1 MKTIDRIKV
10 VSVAALILFG
20 IQGMVAQG
28 HYRDAIALSEKFNWF
43 ESLQMS
49 PDGEHCAVRIAY
61 EQNQDTLVVFGTG
74 SSKALRKK
82 AVLGQ
87 YYFLGSGM
95 MLLPPTGGK
104 AELWD
109 MKRHRSLYFENASE
123 VKAMEKDG
131 MFVIRYGEEKQDRLE
146 LYGRNGNVLGSV
158 DHVIQ
163 YNMLSEGRVAVVS
176 KGESDA
182 VSNIFLL
189 DRKGVVP
196 VHATTNSIQYVIPGY
211 QDSELLVFERDL
223 RGLPFLYCLS
233 EGKQYVLSDIMQVA
247 FDAAYVQKTAV
258 KGTYF
263 LKLWSKEEKAE
274 EIVDIWYTND
284 RDLENK
290 YEHRGTERYYL
301 WEPQKKV
308 VRELAGDKGYTVLN
322 TGSTRN
328 VLAFDRFQF
337 NNYIANVP
345 DIELS
350 VCQADTCRPI
360 DTFSPEIYVSGK
372 GNYVLA
378 PQEGEWALYDLATG
392 KQTTFGNQS
401 LKVPF
406 FTEDET
412 TIYFGGDGGL
422 WSYQIKK
429 SVLSKL
435 IAKEGLTVSI
445 VNGESTWLTNYNFYQ
460 NTVGTQNGLLLKLTE
475 DRAKVTSYAKY
486 HNGKLKVLVAPTG
499 NLVTGIKYDA
509 QLKDIAYLEQNF
521 NLPPRLVHKIEN
533 KSQRVY
539 CNDWQDAG
547 AGHLQREIVQYPDS
561 KGNMIEGTLFYPAG
575 YDPNQSYPMV
585 VYIYQLQRYRKH
597 TYLSLSFRDPEG
609 FNTRAL
615 IENGYFVFF
624 PDITEGNDG
633 AGFGALQCVNNALDA
648 LGSVSAIN
656 RQKIGLIGHSFGGYE
671 TNFIATQS
679 KHFSA
684 YVSGCGNIDIIHNYH
699 SFNINFV
706 RPSYWRYETHQFYMN
721 GAFTENKEVYYKNN
735 PLYEVDKITTPILLW
750 TGLEDE
756 NVKWEETRTFY
767 NALRRNGKKA
777 IALFYPGEGHALV
790 NPKAN
795 RDLSIRIL
803 EWFDFHL
810 KGKQDIEWIRKEME
824 KGA

>member
-1 MKTIDRIKV
+1 MKTIDWIKGV
-10 VSVAALILFG
+10 LAAALILFG

-28 HYRDAIALSEKFNWF
+28 HYQDAIALSEKFNWF

-61 EQNQDTLVVFGTG
+61 EQNQDTLVVFGAG
-74 SSKALRKK
+74 GSKALGKK

-87 YYFLGSGM
+87 YYFLGSGVV
-95 MLLPPTGGK
+95 LLPPKDGK

-109 MKRHRSLYFENASE
+109 MKRHRSLNFEKCSE
-123 VKAMEKDG
+123 VKAVGKDG
-131 MFVIRYGEEKQDRLE
+131 MFVIRYGKEKQDRLE
-146 LYGRNGNVLGSV
+146 LYDRNGKVLGSI

-163 YNMLSEGRVAVVS
+163 YNLLYEGKVAAVS
-176 KGESDA
+176 KAEGDTVSD
-182 VSNIFLL
+182 IFLL
-189 DRKGVVP
+189 DRKGAVP
-196 VHATTNSIQYVIPGY
+196 VHATKNNIQYVVPGY
-211 QDSELLVFERDL
+211 EDSELLVFERDL

-233 EGKQYVLSDIMQVA
+233 EGKQYALGDIMQVA
-247 FDAAYVQKTAV
+247 FDAAYVQKTVV

-274 EIVDIWYTND
+274 KLVDIWYTND

-290 YEHRGTERYYL
+290 YEHRGKERYYL
-301 WEPQKKV
+301 WEPQKKAI
-308 VRELAGDKGYTVLN
+308 RELASDTGYTVLN
-322 TGSTRN
+322 TGSTEN
-328 VLAFDRFQF
+328 ILAYNRFLL
-337 NNYIANVP
+337 NKYIANAP
-345 DIELS
+345 DIELN
-350 VCQADTCRPI
+350 VCQTDTCRPVDI
-360 DTFSPEIYVSGK
+360 FSPEIYVSGK

-378 PQEGEWALYDLATG
+378 PKDGQWTLYDLAAG

-406 FTEDET
+406 FTEDEK
-412 TIYFGGDGGL
+412 TIYFGGEGGL
-422 WSYQIKK
+422 WSYQIQK

-435 IAKEGLTVSI
+435 ITKEGLTVSI
-445 VNGESTWLTNYNFYQ
+445 VNGENAWLTNYNLYK
-460 NTVGTQNGLLLKLTE
+460 NTISTQSGLLLKLTE

-486 HNGKLKVLVAPTG
+486 HNGKLKVLVAPTE
-499 NLVTGIKYDA
+499 NLITDIKFDT
-509 QLKDIAYLEQNF
+509 QLNNIAYLEQNF
-521 NLPPRLVHKIEN
+521 NLPPRLVYKREN
-533 KSQRVY
+533 KAGRVY

-547 AGHLQREIVQYPDS
+547 AGHLQREIVQYSDS

-575 YDPNQSYPMV
+575 YDPDQSYPMV

-597 TYLSLSFRDPEG
+597 TYLSLSFSDTEG

-624 PDITEGNDG
+624 PDITAGNDG
-633 AGFGALQCVNNALDA
+633 AGFGALQCVSNALDA

-679 KHFSA
+679 KRFSA

-721 GAFTENKEVYYKNN
+721 GAFAENKEVYYKNN

-777 IALFYPGEGHALV
+777 IALFYPREGHALV
-790 NPKAN
+790 NPKAK

-803 EWFDFHL
+803 EWFDYHL